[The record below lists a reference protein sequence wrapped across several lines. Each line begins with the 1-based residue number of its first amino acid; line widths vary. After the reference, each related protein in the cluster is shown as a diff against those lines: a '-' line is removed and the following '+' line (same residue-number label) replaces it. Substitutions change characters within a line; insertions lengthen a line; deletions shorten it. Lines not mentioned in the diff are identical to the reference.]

1 MKRRL
6 EALARIGKL
15 RKQLHELAAWRLA
28 QIGRRRDGLVED
40 ERAMWRAMGEGLCRL
55 RRRRPKRACGASA
68 GSKRRSPP
76 PRPPTPPSRATL
88 FSEGARAKL
97 AERAHEGL
105 EAKYRDQQQRKAL
118 AELIERSLGKP
129 PSSSA

>member
-15 RKQLHELAAWRLA
+15 QKQLHELASWRLA
-28 QIGRRRDGLVED
+28 QLGARRDRLAED
-40 ERAMWRAMGEGLCRL
+40 ERAMLQAMGEGVSAYGAPAEAGL
-55 RRRRPKRACGASA
+55 RRICGVEADIA
-68 GSKRRSPP
+68 AADAAYAAQ
-76 PRPPTPPSRATL
+76 SRQA
-88 FSEGARAKL
+88 FAQGARAKL
-97 AERAHEGL
+97 AERAHDGL
-105 EAKYRDQQQRKAL
+105 DARYRDQKQRKEL

>member
-15 RKQLHELAAWRLA
+15 QKQLHELAAWRLA

-40 ERAMWRAMGEGLCRL
+40 ERAMWEAMGEGLSAYGAPAEAGMRRIRRIEAEIAAAEAAYAAQSRL
-55 RRRRPKRACGASA
+55 AFK
-68 GSKRRSPP
+68 
-76 PRPPTPPSRATL
+76 
-88 FSEGARAKL
+88 EGARAKL
-97 AERAHEGL
+97 TERAHDGL
-105 EAKYRDQQQRKAL
+105 EAKYRDQNERKAL
-118 AELIERSLGKP
+118 AELIEHSLGKP

>member
-15 RKQLHELAAWRLA
+15 QKQLHELAAWRLA

-40 ERAMWRAMGEGLCRL
+40 ERAMWRGDGRGPFAPTV
-55 RRRRPKRACGASA
+55 RRPKRRCGASA

-76 PRPPTPPSRATL
+76 PRPPTPPSRARP
-88 FSEGARAKL
+88 FKEGARAKL
-97 AERAHEGL
+97 AERAHDGL
-105 EAKYRDQQQRKAL
+105 EAKYRDQKQRKAL

>member
-15 RKQLHELAAWRLA
+15 RKQLHELAGWRLA
-28 QIGRRRDGLVED
+28 QIGRRRDGLVAD
-40 ERAMWRAMGEGLCRL
+40 ERAIWRAMGEGLCAYGPPAEVGMRRIRRL
-55 RRRRPKRACGASA
+55 EAEIAA
-68 GSKRRSPP
+68 AEAAYAAQ
-76 PRPPTPPSRATL
+76 SRHA
-88 FSEGARAKL
+88 FREGARAKL

-105 EAKYRDQQQRKAL
+105 EAKYRDQQQRKEL